1 MMLKVAIGRLK
12 DVAQSKFAPDKEYAK
27 KLLEKAYEEVGK
39 ASDAA
44 QTGQAKIP
52 IRA

>member
-1 MMLKVAIGRLK
+1 MMLKVAIGRFK

-39 ASDAA
+39 ASSAA
-44 QTGQAKIP
+44 QTGQGKVP